1 MEEDQLVEE
10 VPAGAPLNVVQY
22 NIGHYV
28 GDDVAS
34 ADADNLDDEPE
45 DIEGGN
51 EEDGR
56 YPIEGEVADAP
67 GDVNP
72 AEE

>member
-10 VPAGAPLNVVQY
+10 VPAGAPLGVVQY

-34 ADADNLDDEPE
+34 ADADNLD
-45 DIEGGN
+45 G
-51 EEDGR
+51 
-56 YPIEGEVADAP
+56 
-67 GDVNP
+67 
-72 AEE
+72 